1 MKEVNKVADEF
12 VKHGNGYQKF
22 DKDGKMVAEI
32 TYAPYG
38 NDKVLANHTYVKPPL
53 RGAGLAE
60 KMLDHLV
67 YEMKSEGKKIIP
79 QCPYVVAMFKKKP
92 EKYAEIKAEK

>member
-1 MKEVNKVADEF
+1 MADEF
-12 VKHGNGYQKF
+12 VKHGNGYQKL
-22 DKDGKMVAEI
+22 DENGNMVAEI

-38 NDKVLANHTYVKPPL
+38 EDKVIANHTYVDPSL
-53 RGAGLAE
+53 RGGGVAE

-79 QCPYVVAMFKKKP
+79 QCSYVVAMFEGKP
-92 EKYAEIKAEK
+92 EKYGDIAAEK